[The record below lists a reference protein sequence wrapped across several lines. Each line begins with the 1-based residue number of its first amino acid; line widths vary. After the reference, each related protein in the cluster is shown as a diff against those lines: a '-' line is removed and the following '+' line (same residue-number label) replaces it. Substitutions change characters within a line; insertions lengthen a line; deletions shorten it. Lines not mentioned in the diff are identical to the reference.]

1 MTETSHLMPS
11 GDLPLDPVV
20 YGVAQG
26 LSQLFPPV
34 EHPDGIFTDEVSE
47 QDTNHTG
54 ARA

>member
-11 GDLPLDPVV
+11 GDLAFDPVV

-34 EHPDGIFTDEVSE
+34 AHPDGVFVD
-47 QDTNHTG
+47 DATG
-54 ARA
+54 EDSGEADAMA